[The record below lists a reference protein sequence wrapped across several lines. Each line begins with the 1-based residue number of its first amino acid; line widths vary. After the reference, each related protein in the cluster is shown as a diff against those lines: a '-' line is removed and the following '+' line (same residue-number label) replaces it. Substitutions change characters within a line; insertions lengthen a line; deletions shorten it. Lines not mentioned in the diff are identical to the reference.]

1 MRLGLVPDCAVLYT
15 LPRIV
20 GVQRAKELAFSAREL
35 NAQQAHDLGIVL
47 EVTPQGRTLE
57 RAHQMAT
64 CLAQAAPAALA
75 MTKRAFNVS
84 LNSSLD
90 AMMDIES
97 SSQAVA
103 RTTQWHTDAVQR
115 FLTKQPAAFQ
125 WPKALD

>member
-1 MRLGLVPDCAVLYT
+1 
-15 LPRIV
+15 
-20 GVQRAKELAFSAREL
+20 
-35 NAQQAHDLGIVL
+35 
-47 EVTPQGRTLE
+47 
-57 RAHQMAT
+57 MAT

-90 AMMDIES
+90 SMMDIES
-97 SSQAVA
+97 SAQAVA
-103 RTTQWHTDAVQR
+103 RTTQWHADAVQR

>member
-1 MRLGLVPDCAVLYT
+1 
-15 LPRIV
+15 
-20 GVQRAKELAFSAREL
+20 
-35 NAQQAHDLGIVL
+35 
-47 EVTPQGRTLE
+47 
-57 RAHQMAT
+57 MAT

-90 AMMDIES
+90 SMMDIES
-97 SSQAVA
+97 SAQAVA